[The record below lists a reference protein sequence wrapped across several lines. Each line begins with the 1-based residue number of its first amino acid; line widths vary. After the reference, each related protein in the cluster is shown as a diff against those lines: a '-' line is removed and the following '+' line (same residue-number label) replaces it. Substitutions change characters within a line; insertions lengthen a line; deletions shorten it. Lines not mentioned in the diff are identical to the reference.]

1 MTSWSMS
8 STRGDLG
15 PWTDAAHAL
24 GLDHPALL
32 RSPGARKIAEEAHRL
47 HEVRRAAH
55 SRISDL
61 EKLLDVARG
70 QYDVATLAGLGVLH
84 ELHDELEQ
92 QSAAMQ
98 SAVSGLARSLDARDP
113 ETDSNGDAGAEP
125 TSRESLIEQH
135 GIEAQFEALMDL
147 FTMQGLY
154 NPRTRS
160 VQVQGR
166 GQGPARALPPFD
178 RIAELVL
185 TESVCRYLARA
196 DSIHLVLTPLADVRV
211 MKGIGKIIG
220 FSDYTVVNSN
230 DRGGA
235 LKFVERVTAAD
246 GQTVVDQ
253 LLDTSPIPGL
263 AVTLYAEDHVNQS
276 EIIEGSGLA
285 LDDSRDRF
293 RAQMADA
300 ASAGVI
306 GRPMSPPEY
315 MMLQALRQREGT
327 PLLDESVMSG
337 TGTETWFPGHHLA
350 GANGTLVSRKMGHSV
365 RFRLDEVGRGAE
377 NRGYRMTYAPA
388 A

>member
-1 MTSWSMS
+1 MSSWSMS
-8 STRGDLG
+8 SSRADLG
-15 PWTDAAHAL
+15 PWAEAAHAF

-61 EKLLDVARG
+61 EKLLDAARG
-70 QYDVATLAGLGVLH
+70 QYDLATVAGLDVLH
-84 ELHDELEQ
+84 ELHDELER
-92 QSAAMQ
+92 QSSAMQ
-98 SAVSGLARSLDARDP
+98 SAVSGLARSLEEHDP
-113 ETDSNGDAGAEP
+113 GPIGDGDAPAP
-125 TSRESLIEQH
+125 TSRENLIERH
-135 GIEAQFEALMDL
+135 GIEAQFDALLDL

-154 NPRTRS
+154 NPRSRT
-160 VQVQGR
+160 VQIQGR
-166 GQGPARALPPFD
+166 GQAPAKALPPFE

-211 MKGIGKIIG
+211 LKGIGKIIG
-220 FSDYTVVNSN
+220 FSDYTVVNAE

-235 LKFVERVTAAD
+235 VKFVDRVTATD

-253 LLDTSPIPGL
+253 LLDTTPIPGL
-263 AVTLYAEDHVNQS
+263 AVALYAEDRVNQN
-276 EIIEGSGLA
+276 EFIEGSGLP
-285 LDDSRDRF
+285 LDDSRDRV
-293 RAQMADA
+293 RAQAADA
-300 ASAGVI
+300 AAAGVV
-306 GRPMSPPEY
+306 GRAMSPPEY

-327 PLLDESVMSG
+327 PLLDESVSG
-337 TGTETWFPGHHLA
+337 AGTETWFPGHHLA